1 MTETVKIKGM
11 MCEHCEATV
20 KKALEQ
26 LDGVESAV
34 VSHDNGTAVLE
45 LSKPVE
51 DDAIRKAIE
60 DKDYEFVSIVK

>member
-45 LSKPVE
+45 LSKPVTE
-51 DDAIRKAIE
+51 DAIRKAIE